1 MSLQAKATEK
11 HDRNTQRAEK
21 THRLHISR
29 DCFIN
34 TEYQSDAKD
43 QENPKL
49 SDFKRG
55 VIIMKRFLTVGG
67 IKQHY
72 LPKER
77 NTMVKTN
84 SFFRRQRRMQ
94 GKIFQRIT
102 VNEGTVLSCSLFIYI
117 RSDPIYI
124 KRLVWRLELTE
135 QGEEGKCKGGSLIW
149 RSFLKHFPD
158 HACRCAAAHKH
169 MQYRCFSSSAK

>member
-1 MSLQAKATEK
+1 M
-11 HDRNTQRAEK
+11 RK
-21 THRLHISR
+21 TNRIQTFRL
-29 DCFIN
+29 
-34 TEYQSDAKD
+34 
-43 QENPKL
+43 
-49 SDFKRG
+49 G
-55 VIIMKRFLTVGG
+55 VIITKHFLIQSAGWNS
-67 IKQHY
+67 IIYKK
-72 LPKER
+72 KETR
-77 NTMVKTN
+77 NTESKFPECL
-84 SFFRRQRRMQ
+84 SEDRARAERRRWMPER
-94 GKIFQRIT
+94 IFQRIT
-102 VNEGTVLSCSLFIYI
+102 ANEGTVLSCSLFIYI